1 MGVSQRLIGRLFME
15 KIKTLLN
22 DHKYPLVEI
31 KDIALKILKWL
42 ALASAVG
49 FLVGLVTI
57 LFQIGLVESITLL
70 ESVNIIWVLFFLP
83 PIGLFLSGLLTGY
96 IAPEARGHGT
106 DAIIGAYHE
115 QMITRLRVIF
125 AKLVASIITIAFG
138 GSAGREGPAIQM
150 GGGVSSNVGKEL
162 GVSFI
167 DRKILTLCGMS
178 AAFASVFRSPLAGA
192 LFSCEVVFRDDIEY
206 HGLLPASVSSIIG
219 FITIR
224 SMFPERLIFVTIPE
238 YAFEPIHIIYFL
250 VLGVCCG
257 LVGFL
262 YTKTLYFLD
271 ELFLKWDRP
280 EYMRTVVG
288 GCLTSLI
295 ALSLAIIS
303 ILFNFNFSEGFRVY
317 GLGWNTIN
325 LLIETPLYFPILF
338 LLFLLIAKILAT
350 ASTIGSGGSGGVVSP
365 SLFIG
370 AVLGVIM
377 GVILGFDPRVMAIV
391 GAVCLFSAIAH
402 IPITG
407 ALMCGE
413 IFSFQFVIPAIFV
426 GVIGSWIA
434 SEDSIYRS
442 TLISRRKPL
451 KVAHKY
457 RIIK

>member
-1 MGVSQRLIGRLFME
+1 MRHKLVTFLKE
-15 KIKTLLN
+15 
-22 DHKYPLVEI
+22 HKYPLIEI
-31 KDIALKILKWL
+31 KDIAVRILKWL
-42 ALASAVG
+42 VLASIIG
-49 FLVGLVTI
+49 FFVGLVTV
-57 LFQIGLVESITLL
+57 LFQIGLVEAISNLTSIKL
-70 ESVNIIWVLFFLP
+70 IWLLFFLP

-115 QMITRLRVIF
+115 QTITRLRVIF
-125 AKLVASIITIAFG
+125 AKLIASIITIAFG

-150 GGGVSSNVGKEL
+150 GGGVSTNTGKAM
-162 GVSFI
+162 GVSFA

-178 AAFASVFRSPLAGA
+178 AAFSSVFISPLSGA

-206 HGLLPASVSSIIG
+206 HGLLPAAVSSIVG
-219 FITIR
+219 FLTYQALLPKQL
-224 SMFPERLIFVTIPE
+224 SEELIFVRIPA
-238 YAFEPIHIIYFL
+238 YTFEPFHILYFL
-250 VLGVCCG
+250 VLAVCCG

-262 YTKTLYFLD
+262 HIKVLYFLD

-280 EYMRTVVG
+280 EYMRTMVG
-288 GCLTSLI
+288 GVLTSLI
-295 ALSLAIIS
+295 ALALCIASVL
-303 ILFNFNFSEGFRVY
+303 LNLDFSEGFRIY
-317 GLGWNTIN
+317 GLGWSTMN
-325 LLIETPLYFPILF
+325 LLIDSPFFFPLLF
-338 LLFLLIAKILAT
+338 LIFLLIAKMLAT
-350 ASTIGSGGSGGVVSP
+350 ASTIGSGGSGGIVSP

-370 AVLGVIM
+370 A
-377 GVILGFDPRVMAIV
+377 ILGLIIGLMLNFNPQVMAIV
-391 GAVCLFSAIAH
+391 GAVCLFAAIAH

-407 ALMCGE
+407 ALLCGE
-413 IFSFQFVIPAIFV
+413 LFSFQYVIPAILV